1 MGGYIFHKTFGEN
14 TKLSQLLWSIQKPY
28 MNHLLP
34 YIWHH
39 TLLIHTRLQ
48 RKPNLSQGKTEIK
61 LLEVALRKFDLE
73 GLINKTSDP
82 QMALQRTWLSRV
94 NQSWEGS
101 YETTPYISL
110 NTWLGPLYKQSS
122 VFISNQIEP
131 EKKTRRNKSNPFNM
145 LAGGVIGN
153 IYVIAHIDFG
163 CDNQS

>member
-1 MGGYIFHKTFGEN
+1 MGGYILHKTLGEN

-39 TLLIHTRLQ
+39 TLLIHTSLQ

-110 NTWLGPLYKQSS
+110 NDWSHSINRVPFSEATRLSLRRKQEEIKAIHLICQQE
-122 VFISNQIEP
+122 V
-131 EKKTRRNKSNPFNM
+131 
-145 LAGGVIGN
+145 
-153 IYVIAHIDFG
+153 
-163 CDNQS
+163 